1 MRRSRSRKRQ
11 RRRGV
16 DRVVLRFA
24 VAAAVGEH
32 AWCGAFLARRA
43 RSRRRR
49 RRGAPRGRRPPRGGG
64 VRGRAQREIGL
75 VGVLS
80 AGAAWRDRG
89 GVASLAAS
97 CMVRPRV
104 PRGREVAV
112 GGPVLPSQADG
123 GGGSGGRGGPG
134 PALEVLARPR
144 ALDGAPA
151 VVVRERRESLE
162 RAAEPRGGGGA
173 RRGVVR
179 IRGARRRAG
188 SGAEAARLRGVARR
202 AGPGDEMAA
211 LGDAVV
217 RDARNAPR
225 DGVLERGGG
234 ARAPT
239 GRAPAPDAPQR
250 AAATEVGGSE
260 REAGGGA
267 VGARGEV
274 WVSEATRPAP
284 TVDGASKRSRRS
296 G

>member
-1 MRRSRSRKRQ
+1 MVQGRSPARVARVRVGA
-11 RRRGV
+11 GV
-16 DRVVLRFA
+16 EEHLED
-24 VAAAVGEH
+24 VG
-32 AWCGAFLARRA
+32 
-43 RSRRRR
+43 S
-49 RRGAPRGRRPPRGGG
+49 PRGGG
-64 VRGRAQREIGL
+64 DVRGRAQREIGL

-80 AGAAWRDRG
+80 AAQPSRDRG
-89 GVASLAAS
+89 GVALARGVVHGSPA
-97 CMVRPRV
+97 RAPR
-104 PRGREVAV
+104 REREVAV

-123 GGGSGGRGGPG
+123 GGVEAGRGGPG

-144 ALDGAPA
+144 ALDDAPA

-179 IRGARRRAG
+179 IRGARKRAE

-202 AGPGDEMAA
+202 AGRGDEMAA

-225 DGVLERGGG
+225 DGVLERAGG

-239 GRAPAPDAPQR
+239 GRAPAPDAPHR

-260 REAGGGA
+260 RGGGGA

>member
-1 MRRSRSRKRQ
+1 M
-11 RRRGV
+11 
-16 DRVVLRFA
+16 
-24 VAAAVGEH
+24 
-32 AWCGAFLARRA
+32 RRA

-49 RRGAPRGRRPPRGGG
+49 RRRGGVRPRGAPVRGRRRSWRGTRGAGAFARARRARVRVGAGVEEHLEDVGSPRGGG
-64 VRGRAQREIGL
+64 DVRGRAQREIGL

-80 AGAAWRDRG
+80 AAQPSSRDRG
-89 GVASLAAS
+89 GVALARGVVHGSPA
-97 CMVRPRV
+97 RAPR
-104 PRGREVAV
+104 REREVAV

-123 GGGSGGRGGPG
+123 GGVEAGRGGPG

-144 ALDGAPA
+144 ARSMARAA

-179 IRGARRRAG
+179 IRGARKRAE

-225 DGVLERGGG
+225 DGVLERAGG

-239 GRAPAPDAPQR
+239 GRAPAPDAPHR

-260 REAGGGA
+260 REAGGGGGRGA
-267 VGARGEV
+267 GGSVGLGSDAP
-274 WVSEATRPAP
+274 RPN
-284 TVDGASKRSRRS
+284 R
-296 G
+296 